1 MLPDVAE
8 VTLFGY
14 ELDVVAR
21 VLVFEPVP
29 ALIIGQLGDTG
40 PEATFQHIGSGI
52 YQRVD

>member
-21 VLVFEPVP
+21 VLPRGHEDPHCC
-29 ALIIGQLGDTG
+29 G
-40 PEATFQHIGSGI
+40 PTEQGVRWGP
-52 YQRVD
+52 